1 MNAHGKTAQ
10 QPGSSRVRT
19 TLLRALLAICAFL
32 GGPAAH
38 ATVLCVATVNG
49 GLDAKDYG
57 LMAALS
63 AANAGNE
70 GTTWDIRL
78 RPGTYQLATDKFRFF
93 PDGSRDN
100 KQFYMSGGWDAT
112 CDNQTGLAHGTIV
125 RGQAPGNV
133 TEFWFYGDNA
143 RYDIQNLRFE
153 AFKEFRVDDYYC
165 DTLNICPDTD
175 AIVVEHNEFSGG
187 GAVGVTA
194 FDAKKVIF
202 RGNLAVNLWSS
213 VYVSIYHDEDTPQVS
228 FNTIA
233 GITCSGPFDVGALD
247 LFSTTSDISIHH
259 NIVQSANCDKDIAI
273 DTDTHP
279 IEFIGQFPGQ
289 SLSLYYNLFGT
300 ISDGVSGDI
309 FANHNVVSTNPKFK
323 DPASGNFRLQ
333 DASPA
338 VNTGETFIDALLSG
352 LSPSVID
359 LDDKPRPFG
368 DHFDIGAYESSVYDN
383 APAVI
388 TVNSANDDDDGACNA
403 AHCSLREAI
412 NLANAQA
419 GVPQRID
426 FAIVGSCPRVILL
439 DSALPYVTDTLS
451 INGYSQPGSNKN
463 GLDFGSDANICVA
476 ISPGATGINYALQ
489 VPTGQPDSTRL
500 TVSGVAFGSGFF
512 AFGST
517 GAAIVLRAGSGHR
530 IVGNAFG
537 GYLPPSHNTD
547 SIGSLPRSI
556 LVRGTAKNVHIGS
569 SVPADRNTIGSNSEN
584 AIVLNDATST
594 GHFIE
599 NNYIG
604 LLPDGLT
611 AQPNSGD
618 GISASG
624 GANVTIDDN
633 TIVASAYGI
642 GLIGANTT
650 NFKVTNNRI
659 GVNAL
664 FIANAALSND
674 VGIAIGIGANGHV
687 IGSNA
692 AASIG
697 AGTFSNYIDN
707 NNGDGVLV
715 AGDAGVANTIRGNL
729 IRDNGRSGTGLAIDL
744 GGSQTQLPNDDG
756 DADTGPNAL
765 QNHPLIYGSAP
776 TDPTHRSVKAALN
789 TAANQTLRIDFY
801 HAIACST
808 TRGADANYLVGSID
822 ANSGASGTVM
832 INAPIAEGGKS
843 GYLTATATTTAGK
856 TSELSPC
863 VPEDRIFSD
872 GAQKPGIQ

>member
-1 MNAHGKTAQ
+1 MNDYSKPVAT
-10 QPGSSRVRT
+10 PEYSRLQT
-19 TLLRALLAICAFL
+19 KALQALLAIAAL
-32 GGPAAH
+32 LAGPAAH

-49 GLDAKDYG
+49 GLDGNDVG

-63 AANAGNE
+63 QANLGNE

-78 RPGTYQLATDKFRFF
+78 RPGTYQIAADKFWFY
-93 PDGSRDN
+93 PDGSHDN
-100 KQFYMSGGWDAT
+100 KQFYFSGGWNAS
-112 CDNQTGLAHGTIV
+112 CDTQTGLAHGTVV
-125 RGQAPGNV
+125 RGKAPGNV
-133 TEFWFYGDNA
+133 TSFGFYGDNA

-153 AFKEFRVDDYYC
+153 AFQDFYVDDNYC
-165 DTLNICPDTD
+165 GTLNICPDTD

-187 GAVGVTA
+187 GAVGVSA
-194 FDAKKVIF
+194 LDAKKVIF
-202 RGNLAVNLWSS
+202 RGNLAVNLSSS
-213 VYVSIYHDEDTPQVS
+213 VRVAIYHDEDTPQVS

-233 GITCSGPFDVGALD
+233 GVSCGPFDDGALD

-259 NIVQSANCDKDIAI
+259 NIVQAANCDTDIAI
-273 DTDTHP
+273 DTGTHP
-279 IEFIGQFPGQ
+279 VEFVGQFPGQ

-309 FANHNVVSTNPKFK
+309 LANDNVVSTNPKFK
-323 DPASGNFRLQ
+323 DAANGDFRLQ

-338 VNTGETFIDALLSG
+338 VNTGATFIDALLSG
-352 LSPSVID
+352 LSPSVLD

-368 DHFDIGAYESSVYDN
+368 DHFDIGAYESNVYDN

-388 TVNSANDDDDGACNA
+388 TVNSANDNDDGTCNA

-426 FAIVGSCPRVILL
+426 FAITGSCPRVILL
-439 DSALPYVTDTLS
+439 ASSLPNVTDTLS
-451 INGYSQPGSNKN
+451 INGYSQPGSNAN

-476 ISPGATGINYALQ
+476 ISPGATSINYALQ
-489 VPTGQPDSTRL
+489 VPTGQPDATRL
-500 TVSGVAFGSGFF
+500 TVRGLAFGSGFF

-530 IVGNAFG
+530 IVGNALG

-547 SIGSLPRSI
+547 SIGSLPRSV
-556 LVRGTAKNVHIGS
+556 LVRGTAKNVHIGGPD
-569 SVPADRNTIGSNSEN
+569 PADRNTIGNNGEN

-604 LLPDGLT
+604 LQPDGLS

-664 FIANAALSND
+664 YIANATLSND
-674 VGIAIGIGANGHV
+674 VGIAIGISANGHV
-687 IGSNA
+687 IGSSA
-692 AASIG
+692 AASVG

-707 NNGDGVLV
+707 NNGDGVLIADN
-715 AGDAGVANTIRGNL
+715 AGSANTVRGNL

-744 GGSQTQLPNDDG
+744 GGSQAQLANDDG

-765 QNHPLIYGSAP
+765 QNHPLIYASAP
-776 TDPTHRSVKAALN
+776 TDATHRTVRAALN
-789 TAANQTLRIDFY
+789 TAANQTLRVDFY

-832 INAPIAEGGKS
+832 ISALIAEGGKS
-843 GYLTATATTTAGK
+843 GYLTATATTTSGK

-863 VPEDRIFSD
+863 VPEDRIFGD
-872 GAQKPGIQ
+872 GMQKPGL